1 MHHVLVLTALAFL
14 AVVGAALAGPAEE
27 RASGRLARMD
37 RASRTVVVRQGAHEL
52 TFVLAATTRVVQDGR
67 TLSPDELASEV
78 GHTVKVRY
86 STDTGASVARQIDV
100 EPTPTSTPATAP
112 PAA

>member
-14 AVVGAALAGPAEE
+14 AMVGAALAGPADAW
-27 RASGRLARMD
+27 ASGRLARVD
-37 RASRTVVVRQGAHEL
+37 RVSRTVVVRQGDEEL

-67 TLSPDELASEV
+67 TLSPDALTSEV
-78 GHTVKVRY
+78 GHAVQVRY
-86 STDTGASVARQIDV
+86 STDTGASVAQQIDV
-100 EPTPTSTPATAP
+100 APVPTSTPAAAP